1 MDTAAETLPFSSET
15 LYAFLLVLARTSA
28 WVVAAPVLSA
38 KGVSRIGRLSVAFS
52 LALFVAPSLP
62 LDQVPAGLPAYCAAA
77 LAQVGV
83 GLALGLLTQ
92 LLFTAFE
99 VAGTLLDVSGGFSAA
114 SIIDPLSGQP
124 AAAFSRLFSLIFGAL
139 FFVTEGYATV
149 IGGFVR
155 SFRLIPVDAVPSL
168 SADAAGVLG
177 SAATQIFMSALQ
189 IGAPLLG
196 VLFLTDVALGVA
208 GRLVPQAG
216 TLALALPV
224 KGLVA
229 LGMAGATLALL
240 PDQLALLLEPA
251 VRLPYEVL
259 QT

>member
-1 MDTAAETLPFSSET
+1 MNGAVTTLPFSTET

-28 WVVAAPVLSA
+28 WVVSAPVLSA
-38 KGVSRIGRLSVAFS
+38 KGVSRVGRLSVAFA
-52 LALFVAPSLP
+52 LALFVAPSIP
-62 LDQVPAGLPAYCAAA
+62 LEQVPAGLPGYCAAA

-99 VAGTLLDVSGGFSAA
+99 VAGTLLDTSGGFSAA
-114 SIIDPLSGQP
+114 SIVDPLSGQP
-124 AAAFSRLFSLIFGAL
+124 AAVFSRLFSLTFGAL
-139 FFVTEGYATV
+139 FFVTEGYRSV

-155 SFRLIPVDAVPSL
+155 SFRLIPVDAIPSL
-168 SADAAGVLG
+168 SEDAAAVLG
-177 SAATQIFMSALQ
+177 SAATQIIMSALQ

-196 VLFLTDVALGVA
+196 ILFLTDVALGVA

-240 PDQLALLLEPA
+240 PDQLAALIEPA
-251 VRLPYEVL
+251 VTLPYDVL
-259 QT
+259 ET

>member
-1 MDTAAETLPFSSET
+1 MDTAVETLPFTVEA

-38 KGVSRIGRLSVAFS
+38 KGVSRTGRLGVAVA
-52 LALFVAPSLP
+52 LALFVAPGLP

-77 LAQVGV
+77 VAQVGV

-124 AAAFSRLFSLIFGAL
+124 AAAFSRMFSLIFGAL
-139 FFVTEGYATV
+139 FFVTDAYATV

-155 SFRLIPVDAVPSL
+155 SFTLIPVDAVPSL
-168 SADAAGVLG
+168 SEDAAGVLG
-177 SAATQIFMSALQ
+177 TAATQILMSALQ
-189 IGAPLLG
+189 VGGPLLG
-196 VLFLTDVALGVA
+196 VLFLTDVALGIA

-251 VRLPYEVL
+251 VMLPYEVL
-259 QT
+259 DT